1 MKEFKGTPG
10 KWLAKLE
17 DGRNAHDIIVD
28 REDYAWVASV
38 HQQFHDVATV
48 EQAEANAKLIAAAP
62 ELLEALILARA
73 VILSKRDMDGL
84 SPKGSEILNKIN
96 SAINKAIS

>member
-10 KWLAKLE
+10 KWIVKLQN
-17 DGRNAHDIIVD
+17 GRNSHDIIVD

-38 HQQFHDVATV
+38 NQQFHDVATP

-62 ELLEALILARA
+62 ELLDALKELLKFCKSHNMDNYYTGSAEGIIDR
-73 VILSKRDMDGL
+73 VLS
-84 SPKGSEILNKIN
+84 
-96 SAINKAIS
+96 

>member
-1 MKEFKGTPG
+1 MSEFKGTPG
-10 KWLAKLE
+10 KWIAKLE

-62 ELLEALILARA
+62 ELLEALQEL
-73 VILSKRDMDGL
+73 LKFCKSHNMDNHYT
-84 SPKGSEILNKIN
+84 E
-96 SAINKAIS
+96 SAEGIINKALS